1 MFDTIDV
8 LIPDL
13 SMPAG
18 FELRQH
24 QTAFGPDDNVYLN
37 AAEAQFGRVLS
48 AREAFNAVE
57 AWTDEPVRE
66 GWTVLLLSAHANA
79 ATQDSE
85 SGPRSSQ
92 PSASSSRIT
101 RSGA

>member
-24 QTAFGPDDNVYLN
+24 QTAFGPDDSVYRC
-37 AAEAQFGRVLS
+37 AAEAQF
-48 AREAFNAVE
+48 A
-57 AWTDEPVRE
+57 
-66 GWTVLLLSAHANA
+66 
-79 ATQDSE
+79 
-85 SGPRSSQ
+85 
-92 PSASSSRIT
+92 
-101 RSGA
+101 